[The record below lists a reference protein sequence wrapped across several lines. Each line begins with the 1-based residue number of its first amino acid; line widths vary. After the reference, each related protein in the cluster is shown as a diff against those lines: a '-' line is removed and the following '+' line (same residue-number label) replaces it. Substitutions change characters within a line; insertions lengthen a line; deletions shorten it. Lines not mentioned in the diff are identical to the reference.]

1 MIGYEFENI
10 LRDNIGYDLE
20 TKEAYFLDLDYIK
33 NCAKDFLE
41 SDEEQNVE
49 NVEIEEVSIATI
61 SKGKVKG
68 IDAGTA
74 TIVAYIL
81 GTAIEE
87 YFDVTVAIPAK
98 TVKLSKKNLTA
109 SVGDVIDL
117 NEYLTVSPEEN
128 TDTITW
134 TSANESIAVVED
146 GIVTI
151 LGEGKVKITVK
162 AVAGKKSATITIKA
176 E

>member
-61 SKGKVKG
+61 SKNEIMIQIEFLAD
-68 IDAGTA
+68 IDD
-74 TIVAYIL
+74 IKMSMVL
-81 GTAIEE
+81 QR
-87 YFDVTVAIPAK
+87 
-98 TVKLSKKNLTA
+98 
-109 SVGDVIDL
+109 
-117 NEYLTVSPEEN
+117 YLE
-128 TDTITW
+128 I
-134 TSANESIAVVED
+134 
-146 GIVTI
+146 
-151 LGEGKVKITVK
+151 
-162 AVAGKKSATITIKA
+162 
-176 E
+176 